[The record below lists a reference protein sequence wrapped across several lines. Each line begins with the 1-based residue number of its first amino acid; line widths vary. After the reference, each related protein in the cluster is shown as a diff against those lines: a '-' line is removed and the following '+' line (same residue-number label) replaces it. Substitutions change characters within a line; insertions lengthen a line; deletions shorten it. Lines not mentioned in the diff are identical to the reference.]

1 MDQIAA
7 GLDAWWNQVLS
18 ILTVVLSP
26 DWSALVAWVPLLLI
40 VGVMGPILT
49 LVMVGWTHH
58 LLISQRLRVTYD
70 EPLARPPEHLPDG
83 TSVVPPNTPYCARDD
98 LLFPARTTTCSS
110 CRDELTVRCPVDG
123 AIRPATQQTCRACG
137 TKYVLGA
144 GLDPLTVRSSARPP
158 SGGAAIA

>member
-7 GLDAWWNQVLS
+7 GLNAWWNQVLS

-40 VGVMGPILT
+40 IGVMGPILT
-49 LVMVGWTHH
+49 LVLVGWAHH
-58 LLISQRLRVTYD
+58 LLISRRPRVVYD
-70 EPLARPPEHLPDG
+70 EPEARAPEHLADG
-83 TSVVPPNTPYCARDD
+83 TPVVPPNVPYCGRDD
-98 LLFPARTTTCSS
+98 LLFPARTTTCSV
-110 CRDELTVRCPVDG
+110 CHDELTVRCPVDG
-123 AIRPATQQTCRACG
+123 AVRPATQQTCRACG

-144 GLDPLTVRSSARPP
+144 GLDPLTVRSSAHPP

>member
-1 MDQIAA
+1 VDQIAA
-7 GLDAWWNQVLS
+7 GLDAFWNQVLS

-58 LLISQRLRVTYD
+58 LLISRRPHVVYD
-70 EPLARPPEHLPDG
+70 EPEARAPEHRADG
-83 TSVVPPNTPYCARDD
+83 TPVVPPNTPFCARDD
-98 LLFPARTTTCSS
+98 LLFPARAATCSI
-110 CRDELTVRCPVDG
+110 CHDELTVRCPIDG
-123 AIRPATQQTCRACG
+123 AVRPATQQTCRACG

-144 GLDPLTVRSSARPP
+144 GLDPLTVRSSAHPP

>member
-1 MDQIAA
+1 MGAIAD
-7 GLDAWWNQVLS
+7 GLNAWWNQILS

-40 VGVMGPILT
+40 VGVLGPVLT
-49 LVMVGWTHH
+49 LVMAGWMHH
-58 LLISQRLRVTYD
+58 LLMSRRPHVVYD
-70 EPLARPPEHLPDG
+70 EPEARAPEHLADG
-83 TSVVPPNTPYCARDD
+83 TPVVPPNSPYCARDD
-98 LLFPARTTTCSS
+98 LLVPARVTTCSI

-123 AIRPATQQTCRACG
+123 AVRPATQQTCRACG

-144 GLDPLTVRSSARPP
+144 GLDPLTVRSSAHPP